1 MNESTVAAR
10 AGHATRSIATPA
22 LFARVVCGVDG
33 SEAGFLALEQAARL
47 VAPDG
52 RLIAATVCN
61 EAVAVHA
68 GMEAARLA
76 ALMRD
81 EAEQAR
87 TTAEQMLRGRE
98 RSSAVVV
105 RGRPADALRRLT
117 ERERADLLVVG
128 SHGTSRPVGMLLGSV
143 ATAMLH
149 EARCSVLVARLGV
162 HPGAFPQRI
171 VVGVDGSPA
180 SLEAYAMA
188 EALAAHTGAAL
199 RTLVALGGERLDLA
213 AVGDAERDP
222 RHPVAALRAASFDAD
237 LLVVGSRGLT
247 GIAALGS
254 VSERIAH
261 RARCSV
267 LVVKPES

>member
-1 MNESTVAAR
+1 MIEPTRQPTAA
-10 AGHATRSIATPA
+10 PA
-22 LFARVVCGVDG
+22 LFATVVCGVDG
-33 SEAGFLALEQAARL
+33 SEAGFLALEQATRVAAPSGRL
-47 VAPDG
+47 VAV
-52 RLIAATVCN
+52 TVCN
-61 EAVAVHA
+61 DAVAVHA
-68 GMEAARLA
+68 GMEATRLA
-76 ALMRD
+76 ALLREEAD
-81 EAEQAR
+81 AARARAEQAL
-87 TTAEQMLRGRE
+87 QGRE
-98 RSSAVVV
+98 GSSAVVV
-105 RGRPADALRRLT
+105 RGRPVEALLAVV
-117 ERERADLLVVG
+117 EREAADLLVVG
-128 SHGTSRPVGMLLGSV
+128 SHGTSRAAGMLLGSV

-149 EARCSVLVARLGV
+149 EARCSVLVARSVV

-171 VVGVDGSPA
+171 VVGVDGSTA

-199 RTLVALGGERLDLA
+199 RALAALGGERLDPA

-237 LLVVGSRGLT
+237 LLVVGSRGLN

-267 LVVKPES
+267 LVVKPEV